1 MNSITL
7 VGNLA
12 ADPTPRRLRTGNACR
27 LRLAVDRRSQPEA
40 LFVDI
45 DTFGPLAETCAKH
58 LAKGRLV
65 AVHGRLDHECWQT
78 SDGQPRARHYVIA
91 STVEFLDRP
100 IG

>member
-12 ADPTPRRLRTGNACR
+12 ADPTPRPLRTGNACR
-27 LRLAVDRRSQPEA
+27 LRLGTDRRSQPEA
-40 LFVDI
+40 LFIDV

-65 AVHGRLDHECWQT
+65 AVHGRLDHEWRT
-78 SDGQPRARHYVIA
+78 SAGQPRSRHYVIA
-91 STVEFLDRP
+91 SSVEFLDHP

>member
-12 ADPTPRRLRTGNACR
+12 ADPQPRRLRTANACR
-27 LRLAVDRRSQPEA
+27 LRLAVDRRTQAEA
-40 LFVDI
+40 LFVDV
-45 DTFGPLAETCAKH
+45 DTFGPLAETCANH

-65 AVHGRLDHECWQT
+65 AVHGRLDHEAWQT
-78 SDGQPRARHYVIA
+78 SDGQPRSRHYVVA

>member
-12 ADPTPRRLRTGNACR
+12 ADPRQRPLRTGNACG
-27 LRLAVDRRSQPEA
+27 LRLAVDRRNQPEA
-40 LFVDI
+40 LFVDVE
-45 DTFGPLAETCAKH
+45 TFGPLAETCAKH

-65 AVHGRLDHECWQT
+65 AVCGRLDHETWQT
-78 SDGQPRARHYVIA
+78 SDGQARSRHYVVA

-100 IG
+100 VG

>member
-7 VGNLA
+7 IGNLA
-12 ADPTPRRLRTGNACR
+12 SDPTPRPLRCGTACR
-27 LRLAVDRRSQPEA
+27 LRLAVDRRSQPDA
-40 LFVDI
+40 VFVDV

-65 AVHGRLDHECWQT
+65 AVHGRLDHESWQT
-78 SDGQPRARHYVIA
+78 GDGQPRSRHYVIA
-91 STVEFLDRP
+91 SSVEFLDRL

>member
-12 ADPTPRRLRTGNACR
+12 ANPRRRQLRTGTACR
-27 LRLAVDRRSQPEA
+27 LRLAVDRRNQPEVM
-40 LFVDI
+40 FVDV
-45 DTFGPLAETCAKH
+45 DTFGPLAETCAEH
-58 LAKGRLV
+58 LERGRLV
-65 AVHGRLDHECWQT
+65 AVHGRLDHECWQA
-78 SDGQPRARHYVIA
+78 SDGHARSRHFVVA

>member
-12 ADPTPRRLRTGNACR
+12 THPSARKLSTTDVCR
-27 LRLAVDRRSQPEA
+27 LRLAVDRRSKAEA
-40 LFVDI
+40 LFVDV
-45 DTFGPLAETCAKH
+45 DTFGPLAETCAQH
-58 LAKGRLV
+58 LTKGRLV
-65 AVHGRLDHECWQT
+65 AVHGRLDHETWE
-78 SDGQPRARHYVIA
+78 SINGEPRSRYYVVA

>member
-27 LRLAVDRRSQPEA
+27 LRLAVDRRSREEA
-40 LFVDI
+40 IFVDV

-65 AVHGRLDHECWQT
+65 AVHGRLDHESWRT
-78 SDGQPRARHYVIA
+78 SDGQPRSRHYVIA
-91 STVEFLDRP
+91 SSVEFLDHP